1 MFNSLDCTGEQV
13 SLPKGHLLYVFLQA
27 FLSRILFIAKVILKM
42 GTC

>member
-13 SLPKGHLLYVFLQA
+13 SPGHLLYVFLQA